1 MERHVQMSWMYLK
14 RHNRKL
20 KWEHAVK
27 FRNIGMLITS
37 LILIITKGML
47 HLISIVLMRG
57 IQLKKNF
64 SNLSYPVLT
73 TTQND
78 DKLHIFDSNSLV
90 ILSIWP
96 YYAWRDIVQ
105 MSWMYLKR
113 SNRKLKWEHAVKL
126 RNIGLLIT
134 SLILIITIGMLHII
148 SIVLMRGIQLKK
160 NFSNLSYPVLI
171 TSHNYSKWWQITHFW
186 FQFFSYPFYMAI
198 LCMERHIQMS
208 WMYLKRSNR
217 KLKWEHAVKLRN
229 IGLLITSLILII
241 RIGMLHLILILMRG
255 FQLKKNFS
263 NLSYPVLTTTQNDDK
278 LYILDSNSL
287 VILSIWP

>member
-1 MERHVQMSWMYLK
+1 MRTCSKTQKYWIA
-14 RHNRKL
+14 HN
-20 KWEHAVK
+20 
-27 FRNIGMLITS
+27 FFNFDRNIGMLH
-37 LILIITKGML
+37 LIL
-47 HLISIVLMRG
+47 IVLMRG

-73 TTQND
+73 TSHNNSKWWQITHFCFQFFSYPFYMAIVSMER
-78 DKLHIFDSNSLV
+78 HI
-90 ILSIWP
+90 
-96 YYAWRDIVQ
+96 Q

-134 SLILIITIGMLHII
+134 SLILIITIGMLHLILII
-148 SIVLMRGIQLKK
+148 LMR
-160 NFSNLSYPVLI
+160 SNLTAEEFFKFELPS
-171 TSHNYSKWWQITHFW
+171 SHNYSKWWQITHFC

-198 LCMERHIQMS
+198 VSMERHIQMS

-241 RIGMLHLILILMRG
+241 TIGMLHLISIKLITG
-255 FQLKKNFS
+255 IQLKKNFS
-263 NLSYPVLTTTQNDDK
+263 NLSYPILTTHNDDK
-278 LYILDSNSL
+278 LHIFVSNSL
-287 VILSIWP
+287 VILSI